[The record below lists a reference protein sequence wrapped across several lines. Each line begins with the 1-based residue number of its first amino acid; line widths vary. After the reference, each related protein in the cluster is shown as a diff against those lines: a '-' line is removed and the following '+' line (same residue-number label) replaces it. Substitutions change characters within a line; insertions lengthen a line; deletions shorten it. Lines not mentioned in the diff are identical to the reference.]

1 MLSDVKEYYGLARDL
16 GKSGYFETVQSQQ
29 TFIEQLSLEKVAIK
43 ELRLAI
49 KDGKLVAL
57 SGIVGSGKSMTLQRI
72 QDTLIQEKE
81 ILVAKSLAIEKSKIN
96 LATLMMALFLDLAT
110 DKDGRMPTQ
119 TERRERALLELIR
132 KRHKPIALFIDE
144 AHDLHAKTLIGLKR
158 LIEVV
163 RNGGGTLSVVL
174 AGHPKLK
181 NDLSRPSMEEIGARA
196 TVFDLEPLGP
206 ERLKYINWLIGQAV
220 TAKVKVDALITTE
233 ALALLSE
240 RLTTP
245 LQFEQY
251 LTRAFEEAYK
261 IGQKPVG
268 ADIVESVLAPDID
281 ALDARLVRNGYNVK
295 NLCELLNSKPR
306 EINAFIRGQLPP
318 ERTQQL
324 SSQLLA
330 VGVPL

>member
-29 TFIEQLSLEKVAIK
+29 TFK

-206 ERLKYINWLIGQAV
+206 ERLKYINWLIGQAL
-220 TAKVKVDALITTE
+220 TAKVKIDALITTE

-268 ADIVESVLAPDID
+268 ADIVESILAPDID

-295 NLCELLNSKPR
+295 NLCELLNAKPR

>member
-29 TFIEQLSLEKVAIK
+29 TFK

-81 ILVAKSLAIEKSKIN
+81 ILVAKSLAIEKSKIT

-110 DKDGRMPTQ
+110 DKDGRLPTQ

-206 ERLKYINWLIGQAV
+206 ERLKYINWLIGQAL

-268 ADIVESVLAPDID
+268 TDIVESVLAPDID

>member
-1 MLSDVKEYYGLARDL
+1 MLSDAKEYFGLARDL
-16 GKSGYFETVQSQQ
+16 GKSGYFETTQSQL
-29 TFIEQLSLEKVAIK
+29 TFK

-49 KDGKLVAL
+49 KEGKLVAL
-57 SGIVGSGKSMTLQRI
+57 SGIVGSGKSTTLQRI

-96 LATLMMALFLDLAT
+96 LATLMMALFFDLAT
-110 DKDGRMPTQ
+110 EKDGRMPTQ
-119 TERRERALLELIR
+119 PERRERALLELIR

-144 AHDLHAKTLIGLKR
+144 AHDLHGKTLIGLKR

-163 RNGGGTLSVVL
+163 RSGGGTLSVVL

-181 NDLSRPSMEEIGARA
+181 NDLSRPSMEEIGARS
-196 TVFDLEPLGP
+196 TVFALEPFGP
-206 ERLKYINWLIGQAV
+206 DRLKYIHWLIAQAV
-220 TAKVKVDALITTE
+220 TPKVKVDALITEE
-233 ALALLSE
+233 ALVLLSE

-268 ADIVESVLAPDID
+268 TEIVEGVLVPDID
-281 ALDARLVRNGYNVK
+281 ALDARLMRNGYNVK
-295 NLCELLNSKPR
+295 NICDLLNSKPR

-330 VGVPL
+330 AGVPL

>member
-29 TFIEQLSLEKVAIK
+29 TFK

-144 AHDLHAKTLIGLKR
+144 AHDLHAKTLLGLKR

-206 ERLKYINWLIGQAV
+206 ERLKYINWLIGQAL

-268 ADIVESVLAPDID
+268 ADIVESILAPDID

-295 NLCELLNSKPR
+295 NLCELLNAKPR

-324 SSQLLA
+324 SSQLLT

>member
-29 TFIEQLSLEKVAIK
+29 TFK

-81 ILVAKSLAIEKSKIN
+81 ILVARSLAIEKSKIN

-144 AHDLHAKTLIGLKR
+144 AHDLHAKTLLGLKR

-206 ERLKYINWLIGQAV
+206 ERLKYINWLIGQAL
-220 TAKVKVDALITTE
+220 TAKVKVDALITIE

-295 NLCELLNSKPR
+295 HLCELLNAKPR

>member
-16 GKSGYFETVQSQQ
+16 GQSGYFETAQSQL
-29 TFIEQLSLEKVAIK
+29 TFK

-49 KDGKLVAL
+49 KEGKLVAL
-57 SGIVGSGKSMTLQRI
+57 SGIVGSGKTTTLRRI

-96 LATLMMALFLDLAT
+96 LATLMMALFFDLAT

-119 TERRERALLELIR
+119 PERRERALLELIK
-132 KRHKPIALFIDE
+132 KRHKPIALFVDE
-144 AHDLHAKTLIGLKR
+144 AHDLHSKTLIGLKR

-163 RNGGGTLSVVL
+163 RSGGSTLSVVL

-196 TVFDLEPLGP
+196 TVFELEPFGP
-206 ERLKYINWLIGQAV
+206 ERRKYMQWLIAQAV
-220 TAKVKVDALITTE
+220 APKIKVDGLITEE
-233 ALALLSE
+233 AIALLSE

-268 ADIVESVLAPDID
+268 TEVVEGVLAADID
-281 ALDARLVRNGYNVK
+281 ALDVSDWVRP
-295 NLCELLNSKPR
+295 S
-306 EINAFIRGQLPP
+306 LPK
-318 ERTQQL
+318 
-324 SSQLLA
+324 SM
-330 VGVPL
+330 

>member
-29 TFIEQLSLEKVAIK
+29 TFK

-81 ILVAKSLAIEKSKIN
+81 VLVAKSLAIEKSKIT

-206 ERLKYINWLIGQAV
+206 ERLKYINWLIGQAL

>member
-1 MLSDVKEYYGLARDL
+1 
-16 GKSGYFETVQSQQ
+16 
-29 TFIEQLSLEKVAIK
+29 
-43 ELRLAI
+43 
-49 KDGKLVAL
+49 
-57 SGIVGSGKSMTLQRI
+57 
-72 QDTLIQEKE
+72 
-81 ILVAKSLAIEKSKIN
+81 
-96 LATLMMALFLDLAT
+96 MMALFLDLAT

-144 AHDLHAKTLIGLKR
+144 AHDLHAKTLLGLKR

-206 ERLKYINWLIGQAV
+206 ERLKYINWLIGQAL
-220 TAKVKVDALITTE
+220 TAKVKVDALITSE

-268 ADIVESVLAPDID
+268 TDLVESVLAPDID

-330 VGVPL
+330 AGVPL

>member
-29 TFIEQLSLEKVAIK
+29 TFK

-206 ERLKYINWLIGQAV
+206 ERLKYINWLIGQAL

-295 NLCELLNSKPR
+295 HLCELLNAKPR

>member
-29 TFIEQLSLEKVAIK
+29 TFK

-181 NDLSRPSMEEIGARA
+181 NDLRRPSMEEIGSRA
-196 TVFDLEPLGP
+196 TIFELEGLGS
-206 ERLKYINWLIGQAV
+206 EKRTYIKWLLTQS
-220 TAKVKVDALITTE
+220 TAPKTKIEGIITEDALATLGE
-233 ALALLSE
+233 KLS
-240 RLTTP
+240 TP
-245 LQFEQY
+245 LQFEFY
-251 LTRAFEEAYK
+251 LTRALEEAYK
-261 IGQKPVG
+261 VGQKPVG
-268 ADIVESVLAPDID
+268 TDMIDNVLAKDING
-281 ALDARLVRNGYNVK
+281 LEPRLTRQGYNAKV
-295 NLCELLNSKPR
+295 
-306 EINAFIRGQLPP
+306 
-318 ERTQQL
+318 
-324 SSQLLA
+324 
-330 VGVPL
+330 

>member
-29 TFIEQLSLEKVAIK
+29 TFK

-196 TVFDLEPLGP
+196 AVFDLEPLGP
-206 ERLKYINWLIGQAV
+206 ERLKYINWLIGQAL
-220 TAKVKVDALITTE
+220 TAKVKIDALITTE

-295 NLCELLNSKPR
+295 HLCELLNAKPR

>member
-29 TFIEQLSLEKVAIK
+29 TFK

-72 QDTLIQEKE
+72 QETLIQEKE

-181 NDLSRPSMEEIGARA
+181 HDLSRPSMEEIGARA
-196 TVFDLEPLGP
+196 TVFDLEPFGP
-206 ERLKYINWLIGQAV
+206 ERLKYINWLIGQALM
-220 TAKVKVDALITTE
+220 AKVKVDALITTE

-306 EINAFIRGQLPP
+306 EINAFIRGQLAP

>member
-1 MLSDVKEYYGLARDL
+1 MLSDVKEYYGLTRDL
-16 GKSGYFETVQSQQ
+16 GKSGYFETAQSQQ
-29 TFIEQLSLEKVAIK
+29 TFK

-57 SGIVGSGKSMTLQRI
+57 SGIVGSGKSTTLQRI

-96 LATLMMALFLDLAT
+96 LTTLMMALFLDLAT

-119 TERRERALLELIR
+119 TERRERALLELIK

-144 AHDLHAKTLIGLKR
+144 AHDLHGKTLVGLKR

-163 RNGGGTLSVVL
+163 RSGGGTLSVVL

-196 TVFDLEPLGP
+196 TMFNLEPFGP
-206 ERLKYINWLIGQAV
+206 ERLKYIHWLIGQAV
-220 TAKVKVDALITTE
+220 TPKVKIDAIITAE

-261 IGQKPVG
+261 IAQKPVG

-295 NLCELLNSKPR
+295 NLCDLLNSKPR
-306 EINAFIRGQLPP
+306 EINAFVRGQLAP
-318 ERTQQL
+318 ERTLQL

>member
-29 TFIEQLSLEKVAIK
+29 TFK

-81 ILVAKSLAIEKSKIN
+81 ILVAKSLAIEKSKIT

-206 ERLKYINWLIGQAV
+206 ERLKYINWLIGQAL

>member
-1 MLSDVKEYYGLARDL
+1 MLSDVKEYYGFARDL
-16 GKSGYFETVQSQQ
+16 GQSGYFETAQSQR
-29 TFIEQLSLEKVAIK
+29 TFK

-49 KDGKLVAL
+49 KEGKLVAL
-57 SGIVGSGKSMTLQRI
+57 SGIVGSGKTTTLRRI

-96 LATLMMALFLDLAT
+96 LGTLMLALFFDVAT
-110 DKDGRMPTQ
+110 DKDGRMPPQ
-119 TERRERALLELIR
+119 PERRERALLELIK
-132 KRHKPIALFIDE
+132 KRHKPIALFVDE
-144 AHDLHAKTLIGLKR
+144 AHDLHSKTLVGLKR
-158 LIEVV
+158 LIEAV
-163 RNGGGTLSVVL
+163 RSGGDTLSVVL

-181 NDLSRPSMEEIGARA
+181 NDLWRPTMEEIGARA
-196 TVFDLEPLGP
+196 TVFELEPFGP
-206 ERLKYINWLIGQAV
+206 DRLKYIHWLIAQA
-220 TAKVKVDALITTE
+220 TAPKVKVDALITEE
-233 ALALLSE
+233 ALVLLSE

-251 LTRAFEEAYK
+251 LTRAFEEAYR

-268 ADIVESVLAPDID
+268 TEAVEGVLATDID
-281 ALDARLVRNGYNVK
+281 ALDARLVRNGYNAK
-295 NLCELLNSKPR
+295 ILCELLNSKPR
-306 EINAFIRGQLPP
+306 EINAFLRGQLPP